1 MIHSRRDR
9 ISAVLSDNR
18 LVTSAE
24 LCIVTIFQALDA
36 IGLPTI
42 FFLFPFSWISLW
54 LRKIGWRDLGMS
66 RPTSWLHTIGIAVM
80 VGVAYTAIEIRL
92 IEPLLHQ
99 LGVGSEDLSNFEGIR
114 DNIPVLVIWII
125 IGWTI
130 GAFAEEMVYR
140 GYLLNRLADLIGHG
154 RAGWAVG
161 LIGSSAF
168 FAFGHAYLGIAG
180 ILLTFLEACAW
191 AGLYLG
197 GRRNLWLPIIGHGTT
212 NTLAFVLMYFGLYP

>member
-1 MIHSRRDR
+1 MILSRRDR
-9 ISAVLSDNR
+9 ISAALYDNR
-18 LVTSAE
+18 LVASAE
-24 LCIVTIFQALDA
+24 LFIVTIFQALDA
-36 IGLPTI
+36 LGFPAI
-42 FFLFPFSWISLW
+42 FILFPFSWISLW
-54 LRKIGWRDLGMS
+54 LRKISWRDLGMS
-66 RPTSWLHTIGIAVM
+66 RPTSWLRTIGIAVI
-80 VGVAYTAIEIRL
+80 VGVGYAAIEIRI
-92 IEPLLHQ
+92 IEPLLYQ

-114 DNIPVLVIWII
+114 DNILVLVIWII

-140 GYLLNRLADLIGHG
+140 GYLLNLLADLIGHG

-168 FAFGHAYLGIAG
+168 FAFGHSYLGVAG
-180 ILLTFLEACAW
+180 IVLTFLEACVW

-212 NTLAFVLMYFGLYP
+212 NTLAFILIYLGLYP